1 MDDSSAT
8 PAALPTTYHIIGD
21 SYVDYICRLAAS
33 SSLPSVGEDVILPY
47 PMTARAGGSPI
58 NTATHLTTLLLQQQQ
73 QQQQQQLCRE
83 DDNDDDNRCFA
94 GEKGTALSAAIPGW
108 KISIQT
114 CFNPHDAMGR
124 ILMDHADAFQLVLV
138 NDWLLVKNNNDNNG
152 KDGDGDHRSNS
163 SSNNTNNNTSTPHCI
178 VMVTGSDRSFLTHRG
193 CGVGWDVTTTFGPTP
208 DDHCGYLHIAGYY
221 CTPEFATEQRLAK
234 LLRQWR
240 QQQRQNDIGRTT
252 IISLVT
258 QYDASGQWDGG
269 LVDDVIP
276 LLDILIMNEVEATSV
291 MEAYQK
297 RKYSVAATVFD
308 NDKSIGRDDDPTDR
322 GNSMIGKWQQ
332 FYDQRDVIVVVTMGE
347 RGAIVFRN
355 GAIEAHMAPPAI
367 DAVTD
372 TTGAGDAFAAGFLY
386 GHQISHGGN
395 NSIESALAW
404 GCAMG
409 SASVSVVGASV
420 PVDRSLI
427 EHQRANL
434 IQRLL

>member
-1 MDDSSAT
+1 MVLTCCDHRFMDDSATT

-21 SYVDYICRLAAS
+21 SYVDYICLLAAS
-33 SSLPSVGEDVILPY
+33 SSLPRVGEDAILPY

-58 NTATHLTTLLLQQQQ
+58 NTATHLTTLFQQQR
-73 QQQQQQLCRE
+73 RE
-83 DDNDDDNRCFA
+83 DNDNDENRCFA

-108 KISIQT
+108 KITIQT

-124 ILMDHADAFQLVLV
+124 ILMDHADAFQIVLL
-138 NDWLLVKNNNDNNG
+138 NDWLVVNNNNDNNNG
-152 KDGDGDHRSNS
+152 KDGDGDHRSNSS

-193 CGVGWDVTTTFGPTP
+193 CGVGWNVTTTYWPP
-208 DDHCGYLHIAGYY
+208 DHCGYLHIAGYY

-240 QQQRQNDIGRTT
+240 QQQQQNDIGTRTR
-252 IISLVT
+252 ISLVT
-258 QYDASGQWDGG
+258 QFDATGQWDGG

-297 RKYSVAATVFD
+297 RKRSVAATVFD
-308 NDKSIGRDDDPTDR
+308 NDKSIGMDDDPSDTSR
-322 GNSMIGKWQQ
+322 GISMIGKWQQ
-332 FYDQRDVIVVVTMGE
+332 FYDQTDVIVVVTMGE
-347 RGAIVFRN
+347 RGAVVFRN

-367 DAVTD
+367 YVTD

-386 GHQISHGGN
+386 GHQLSHG

-420 PVDRSLI
+420 PVDMLLI
-427 EHQRANL
+427 EHQRANM
-434 IQRLL
+434 IQR